1 MLRYNQYLP
10 KMILFLIALSHA
22 EAFAGSS
29 APWVGVDFR
38 GFACAGEHM
47 RYGPYDYANA
57 EHRATKLPI
66 VESYHF
72 TPEVQQLL
80 RGKSGSVIG
89 DLQYTLRAFPNH
101 YKALRSISYYDIL
114 YKNTEGMNNVSP
126 SVECYFQR
134 AINFVPADATVHI
147 LYAIFLKKINKV
159 NLAEAEYKKAI
170 ELEPEKLKFRY
181 MYGLFLV
188 KQKKYNAAKEQAE
201 IIYNKNYPETKLKM
215 KLHSVGYWGEVK

>member
-1 MLRYNQYLP
+1 MLRYNQCLL
-10 KMILFLIALSHA
+10 KMILFVIALSQV

-38 GFACAGEHM
+38 DFACAGEHM
-47 RYGPYDYANA
+47 NYGPYDYANA
-57 EHRATKLPI
+57 EHRATKLAI

-72 TPEVQQLL
+72 TREVRQLL
-80 RGKSGSVIG
+80 KGKSGSVIG
-89 DLQYTLRAFPNH
+89 DLAYTLRAFPNH
-101 YKALRSISYYDIL
+101 YKALSALTYYRVIDIEN
-114 YKNTEGMNNVSP
+114 KIRPVTP

-147 LYAIFLKKINKV
+147 LYAIYLKKINKV
-159 NLAEAEYKKAI
+159 NLAEVEYKKAI
-170 ELEPEKLKFRY
+170 ELVPEKLKFRY

-201 IIYNKNYPETKLKM
+201 IIYNKNYPETKLKT
-215 KLHSVGYWGEVK
+215 KLHSVGYWEK